1 MPEKYP
7 LVSVIVPVYNSE
19 KYLRQ
24 CLDSI
29 VNQTLKDI
37 EIICVDDGST
47 DGSAAILNEYAIRDE
62 RIKVIIQKNGG
73 SSLARNIGIAR
84 ATGKYIGFVDADDH
98 IKNDFYKHLYLA
110 AELYRA
116 DVVQCGYYKCSD
128 TATEKDVRENPLVS
142 SDLCRI
148 LDNMKKCYVW
158 NKIWRTEFLQQNDIL
173 FYDGIFYQD
182 ILFNVKTVC
191 LKPLYC
197 FIDYSGYFYW
207 CSNASSI
214 TNNRDKELKRQQDK
228 LTSMK
233 LSLQF
238 ARKTI
243 SNSEYKYLQNFLIER
258 FIGKN
263 EMSSKKLSQKYL
275 ALFEQNSLLRRKWRK
290 FKIKQFLKSLF
301 ANKN

>member
-1 MPEKYP
+1 MPKI
-7 LVSVIVPVYNSE
+7 SVIVPVYNSE
-19 KYLRQ
+19 KYLPR

-29 VNQTLKDI
+29 VNQTLEDI

-47 DGSAAILNEYAIRDE
+47 DGSAAILNKYAIQDK

-73 SSLARNIGIAR
+73 SSLARNTGIAR
-84 ATGKYIGFVDADDH
+84 AAGRYIGFVDADDH
-98 IKNDFYKHLYLA
+98 IKNDFYKQLYLA

-128 TATEKDVRENPLVS
+128 TATEKDIREKPLVS
-142 SDLCRI
+142 SDFCRI

-158 NKIWRTEFLQQNDIL
+158 NKIWRTEFLQQNDML

-207 CSNASSI
+207 CSNASSS
-214 TNNRDKELKRQQDK
+214 TNHKDKLSKRQHDK
-228 LTSMK
+228 ITALK
-233 LSLQF
+233 KSLECAKSSGLADF
-238 ARKTI
+238 
-243 SNSEYKYLQNFLIER
+243 EYKYLQNFLTER

>member
-1 MPEKYP
+1 MPKI
-7 LVSVIVPVYNSE
+7 SVIVPVYNSE
-19 KYLRQ
+19 KYLPR

-29 VNQTLKDI
+29 VNQTLEDI

-207 CSNASSI
+207 CSNASSS
-214 TNNRDKELKRQQDK
+214 TNHKDKLSKRQHDK
-228 LTSMK
+228 ITALK
-233 LSLQF
+233 KSLECAKSSGLADF
-238 ARKTI
+238 
-243 SNSEYKYLQNFLIER
+243 EYKYLQNFLIER

-263 EMSSKKLSQKYL
+263 EMSSKDLYRQYQTVFNHNFRLRQKYY
-275 ALFEQNSLLRRKWRK
+275 K
-290 FKIKQFLKSLF
+290 FKIKQIIQNIF
-301 ANKN
+301 

>member
-1 MPEKYP
+1 MPKI
-7 LVSVIVPVYNSE
+7 SVIVPVYNSE
-19 KYLRQ
+19 KYLPR

-29 VNQTLKDI
+29 VNQTLEDI

-47 DGSAAILNEYAIRDE
+47 DNSSKILQQYAARDK
-62 RIKVIIQKNGG
+62 RIKFISQENQGLSITRNNGMA
-73 SSLARNIGIAR
+73 LARGQYLSFTDSDDWIA
-84 ATGKYIGFVDADDH
+84 ADMYA
-98 IKNDFYKHLYLA
+98 KLY
-110 AELYRA
+110 AEAERTNA
-116 DVVQCGYYKCSD
+116 DIVQCGYYKYNDKIEKEVLERPLISNDFCS
-128 TATEKDVRENPLVS
+128 VLNN
-142 SDLCRI
+142 I
-148 LDNMKKCYVW
+148 KKCYAW
-158 NKIWRTEFLQQNDIL
+158 NKIWKKEFLQHNNL
-173 FYDGIFYQD
+173 SFYPKIFYED
-182 ILFNVKTVC
+182 LLFNIQALC
-191 LKPLYC
+191 LHPNYY
-197 FIDYSGYFYW
+197 FVNYSGYFYW

-238 ARKTI
+238 ARKII

>member
-1 MPEKYP
+1 MLKVSPKI
-7 LVSVIVPVYNSE
+7 SVIVPVYNSE
-19 KYLRQ
+19 KYLPR

-47 DGSAAILNEYAIRDE
+47 DNSSKILQQYAARDK
-62 RIKVIIQKNGG
+62 RIKFISQENQGLSITRNNGMA
-73 SSLARNIGIAR
+73 LARGQYLSFTDSDDWI
-84 ATGKYIGFVDADDH
+84 TADMYA
-98 IKNDFYKHLYLA
+98 KLY
-110 AELYRA
+110 AEAERTNA
-116 DVVQCGYYKCSD
+116 DIVQCGYYKYND
-128 TATEKDVRENPLVS
+128 KIEKEVLESPLISNDFCTV
-142 SDLCRI
+142 
-148 LDNMKKCYVW
+148 LDNIKKCYAW
-158 NKIWRTEFLQQNDIL
+158 NKIWKKEFLQHNNL
-173 FYDGIFYQD
+173 FFYPKIFYED
-182 ILFNVKTVC
+182 LLFNIQALC
-191 LKPLYC
+191 CRPLWA
-197 FIDYSGYFYW
+197 FISYSGYFYW

-238 ARKTI
+238 ARKII